1 MRRKGSV
8 VMSGGRFL
16 SESFGT
22 RTHHFDELG
31 RAKKKGV
38 LQLIKILATRE
49 QNTWRDSRL
58 SGLYFVT
65 AIQDGASFYSPYE
78 CPTRAS

>member
-1 MRRKGSV
+1 
-8 VMSGGRFL
+8 MSGGRFL